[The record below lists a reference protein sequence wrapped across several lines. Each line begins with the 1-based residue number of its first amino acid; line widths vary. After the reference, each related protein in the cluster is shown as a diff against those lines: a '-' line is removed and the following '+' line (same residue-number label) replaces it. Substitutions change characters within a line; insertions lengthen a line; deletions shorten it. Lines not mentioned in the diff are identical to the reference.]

1 LNFIIKLMDLFD
13 ELEIIIKIQNIQ
25 LLKMIAFT
33 EGWNYI
39 ELCKEFL

>member
-1 LNFIIKLMDLFD
+1 MDIFD

-25 LLKMIAFT
+25 LLKMISFT

-39 ELCKEFL
+39 ELCKEYL